1 MNSGNRRF
9 FYAYNSAMTRAALK
23 TDDILFCDDR
33 LLVVNKPA
41 GVPVHGS
48 RILEGRPDTLLAMVR
63 KATGRMVHAAHRLDR
78 PVSGALLM
86 AFDKETLAA
95 LSLAFE
101 HHTIDK
107 RYLAVARGWT
117 ETEGLIDYP
126 LRPPRDERRGTDEV
140 KEASTRYIRLATME
154 LPFAVPPYA
163 SARYSL
169 LELQPVTGRRHQ
181 LRRHLKHISHHL
193 VGDTTYGKGEH
204 NRLFRD
210 RFDCDRLL
218 LHSQSLAFTHPFE
231 GRRVTVTAPLDGPFK
246 KIADLF
252 RHSGERPC
260 QKIAGD

>member
-1 MNSGNRRF
+1 MNAGDRRF
-9 FYAYNSAMTRAALK
+9 FCAYNSGMTRPALK
-23 TDDILFCDDR
+23 PGDILYCDDH

-48 RILEGRPDTLLAMVR
+48 RMLEGRPDTLLAMVR
-63 KATGRMVHAAHRLDR
+63 EATGRMVHAAHRLDR

-95 LSLAFE
+95 LSQAFE
-101 HHTIDK
+101 LHEIDK

-117 ETEGLIDYP
+117 ETQGLIDYP
-126 LRPPRDERRGTDEV
+126 LRPPRDERRETDEAR
-140 KEASTRYIRLATME
+140 EASTRYKRLATVE
-154 LPFAVPPYA
+154 LPFEVPPYA

-169 LELQPVTGRRHQ
+169 LELEPVTGRRHQ

-218 LHSQSLAFTHPFE
+218 LHSQSLVFPHPIE
-231 GRRVTVTAPLDGPFK
+231 GQRVTVTAPLDGPFEK
-246 KIADLF
+246 VRDLF
-252 RHSGERPC
+252 HPTAEYSC
-260 QKIAGD
+260 Q